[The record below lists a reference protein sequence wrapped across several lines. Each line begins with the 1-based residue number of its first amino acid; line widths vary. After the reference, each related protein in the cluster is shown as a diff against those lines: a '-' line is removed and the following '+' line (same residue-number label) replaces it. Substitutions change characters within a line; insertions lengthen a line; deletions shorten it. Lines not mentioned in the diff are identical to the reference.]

1 MQEKKEIA
9 EISAKIEETE
19 LYKQKIEP
27 NSFFDYFSIGLTTC
41 GVGYLPLAPGTFG
54 SIVGVLIY
62 IAIVSIEANSIQSF
76 IDSGFEIAS
85 INAWFWVFNLILLL
99 VFTLVGIRASGR
111 AAKLFQNKDP
121 QKVVVEIEEFNSVH
135 VVDAR
140 VLKVI
145 GVHDVRWGQ

>member
-19 LYKQKIEP
+19 LHKQKIEP

-62 IAIVSIEANSIQSF
+62 IAIVSIEANS
-76 IDSGFEIAS
+76 ATKT
-85 INAWFWVFNLILLL
+85 LI
-99 VFTLVGIRASGR
+99 FPP
-111 AAKLFQNKDP
+111 D
-121 QKVVVEIEEFNSVH
+121 
-135 VVDAR
+135 
-140 VLKVI
+140 
-145 GVHDVRWGQ
+145 